1 MNTRGSEWRKWDLH
15 IHTPKSIE
23 NNYGGDTD
31 FIWEKF
37 IEALENL
44 PKEVSVVGITDY
56 YFIDGYEKVMS
67 YKQSGRLKNL
77 DKVFPILE
85 FRIDTFGSGN
95 ENKLQKIN
103 LHILF
108 DIDEKDLKNE
118 VERVKKHFIELVPLT
133 RLDKHKTIMLSKE
146 NLASEAGDLQTGFS
160 DLIPPTDKVFELI
173 NSAEWR
179 DKTFLFLGYKEWS
192 NLEKNK
198 QLKPFKEDLYGKV
211 GAFFSSNYSNIKASQ
226 KWLNEYG
233 NKKLLH
239 SLDIHCFDL
248 LDTTKK
254 IVVGDINDR
263 KAYSCYT
270 WIKADPTFAGL
281 KQIINETDRVYIGDK
296 PDLLNRVESSP
307 SKFIDNLTIKKKQ
320 DSIIDEVWYNNT
332 SIGINPGLVAII
344 GNKGSGKSAITDII
358 GLCANTYNDHWSFLT
373 KSKFRMSRPYNRSA
387 AFEALLKWYDG
398 NDSGWKSLDES
409 VDKNMP
415 ERVKYIPQNFLEN
428 LCTTEDEK
436 DFEKEMKSIIFQY
449 LPEDKKYS
457 KQSLDEIVDYLS
469 EGIKQLEDD
478 IKLKIEK
485 QNDIIIALEE
495 KKDPNFKAKLLNLLQ
510 LKKEELNN
518 LLKIKPIEVKKPDH
532 SDNIDEKQKQEE
544 IDALHNQEKVIE
556 EEIRKNSDTL
566 NDLTKRI
573 QDLFNLRDA
582 LDRIKQSYDT
592 TIEEYKFV
600 FENNQLDT
608 DKIIS
613 ISYNR
618 QLLDIKI
625 SILQKEKE
633 DVELKLNTDN
643 PDGLLPQKQKLLEQI
658 KEKEEKLSEPER
670 LYQKY
675 TQDLKVWEEKEKAIK
690 GTPDTQDTILFYEKE
705 LRYLEEQ
712 LDEELNTAIA
722 KRKELV
728 LSLLVNKRKVLST
741 YTLLYE
747 PISGFI
753 EQYKDELKSY
763 PIALDAAFIFDNNL
777 SELFFNIVNQQV
789 SGSFNGK
796 ESGMLKLKELCD
808 TTDFANND
816 AIYGFAQTL
825 NDMLQK
831 DYRDG
836 FNNGQR
842 DVETQLKKGHTKSEL
857 YSFIYCLDYI
867 KPLFQL
873 KLSGKELAAL
883 SPGERGALLL
893 LFYLFIDMDDKPLII
908 DQPEENL
915 DNESVYDYLVT
926 FIKKAK
932 TKRQIIIVTHNPNLA
947 VVCDADQIIRMDI
960 DKENKNTVSFVS
972 GAIENPT
979 INKCIVDVLEGTY
992 PAFHNRDSKYFKS

>member
-1 MNTRGSEWRKWDLH
+1 MNYKGSEWRKWDLH
-15 IHTPKSIE
+15 MHSKASDGKLDCDEILDLAAQNEIKCIALTDHHTFANVDVIKSLAKKRNPEI
-23 NNYGGDTD
+23 
-31 FIWEKF
+31 
-37 IEALENL
+37 A
-44 PKEVSVVGITDY
+44 VIT
-56 YFIDGYEKVMS
+56 GV
-67 YKQSGRLKNL
+67 
-77 DKVFPILE
+77 E
-85 FRIDTFGSGN
+85 FRT
-95 ENKLQKIN
+95 
-103 LHILF
+103 
-108 DIDEKDLKNE
+108 
-118 VERVKKHFIELVPLT
+118 
-133 RLDKHKTIMLSKE
+133 
-146 NLASEAGDLQTGFS
+146 
-160 DLIPPTDKVFELI
+160 
-173 NSAEWR
+173 
-179 DKTFLFLGYKEWS
+179 
-192 NLEKNK
+192 
-198 QLKPFKEDLYGKV
+198 
-211 GAFFSSNYSNIKASQ
+211 
-226 KWLNEYG
+226 EYG
-233 NKKLLH
+233 NKSVHMIGLLPDCFNGVELTSQYLH
-239 SLDIHCFDL
+239 DNILSVLGISRSRIIEEARKVDEKKDKDDDYYFHKGWNLVQVDFKQAANLIHQYGGLVSVHAGTKTNSIDEEMKHEGTSPKNVSIYDSLGPVKDELFSEGYIDICEIRNQKDGKEFYWNKFHKPSITASDMHE
-248 LDTTKK
+248 
-254 IVVGDINDR
+254 
-263 KAYSCYT
+263 KAEFGRGFC
-270 WIKADPTFAGL
+270 WIKADCNIYGL
-281 KQIINETDRVYIGDK
+281 RQILEEPERISFDK

-307 SKFIDNLTIKKKQ
+307 SKFIDNLTVKKKQ
-320 DSIIDEVWYNNT
+320 GSIIDEVWYNNT
-332 SIGINPGLVAII
+332 SIGVNPGLVAII

-373 KSKFRMSRPYNRSA
+373 KSKFRMPRPYNRSA
-387 AFEALLKWYDG
+387 AFEAQLKWYDG

-449 LPEDKKYS
+449 LPKNKKYG

-469 EGIKQLEDD
+469 EEIKQLGDD

-495 KKDPNFKAKLLNLLQ
+495 KKDPDFKAKLLNLLQ
-510 LKKEELNN
+510 LKQEELNN
-518 LLKIKPIEVKKPDH
+518 LLKIKPIEVQKPDH
-532 SDNIDEKQKQEE
+532 SDNVEEKKKQEE
-544 IDALHNQEKVIE
+544 IDNLHNQEKVVD
-556 EEIRKNSDTL
+556 EEIKKNTDTL

-573 QDLFNLRDA
+573 QDLLNLRDA
-582 LDRIKQSYDT
+582 FDRLKQSFNT
-592 TIEEYKFV
+592 TIEEYKLV
-600 FENNQLDT
+600 FENNQLEA

-613 ISYNR
+613 VNYNR
-618 QLLDIKI
+618 QLLDNKI
-625 SILQKEKE
+625 SVLQKEKE

-643 PDGLLPQKQKLLEQI
+643 PEGLLPIKQKLLNQI

-675 TQDLKVWEEKEKAIK
+675 TQDLKDWEEKEKAIK

-712 LDEELNTAIA
+712 LDNELNIAIA

-728 LSLLVNKRKVLST
+728 LSLLVNKRKILST

-747 PISGFI
+747 PISSFI

-796 ESGMLKLKELCD
+796 EFGMMKLKELCD
-808 TTDFANND
+808 TTDFADDD
-816 AIYGFAQTL
+816 AIYSFAQTL
-825 NDMLQK
+825 NNMLQK

-836 FNNGQR
+836 FNNERR

-873 KLSGKELAAL
+873 KLSGKELSAL

-947 VVCDADQIIRMDI
+947 VVCDADQIIKVDI

-972 GAIENPT
+972 GAIENPI